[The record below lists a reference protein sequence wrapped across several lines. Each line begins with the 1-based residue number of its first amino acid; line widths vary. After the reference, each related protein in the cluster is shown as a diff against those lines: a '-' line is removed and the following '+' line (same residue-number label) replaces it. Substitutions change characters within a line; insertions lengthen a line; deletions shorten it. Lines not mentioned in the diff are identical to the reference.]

1 MITNAVNRLYEYR
14 IGAVEQIHHNNNYEL
29 KKNGHSAFY
38 DHSEPVE
45 NTLEDFADY
54 FIEAQQMLVKMN

>member
-1 MITNAVNRLYEYR
+1 MLAVANKSLYENR
-14 IGAVEQIHHNNNYEL
+14 IGAVERINHSNNYEL
-29 KKNGHSAFY
+29 KKDGHSAFY

-45 NTLEDFADY
+45 NALEDFSDY